1 MIYCSKRQQIHS
13 GHPVRKDKDMKYLI
27 KDTTREE
34 REKIVRGGLL
44 CDANECENCSA
55 CGLYG
60 AGDMLELYQPYIDG
74 EMELAEINAEFR
86 SGTVH

>member
-1 MIYCSKRQQIHS
+1 
-13 GHPVRKDKDMKYLI
+13 MKYLI

-34 REKIVRGGLL
+34 REWIVRNGLG

-60 AGDMLELYQPYIDG
+60 AGNMLEVYGPYIEG
-74 EMELAEINAEFR
+74 LKELSEINAEFR
-86 SGTVH
+86 GGTVK

>member
-1 MIYCSKRQQIHS
+1 
-13 GHPVRKDKDMKYLI
+13 MKYLI

-34 REKIVRGGLL
+34 REAIVRKGLF

-60 AGDMLELYQPYIDG
+60 AGDMLELYKPYIDG
-74 EMELAEINAEFR
+74 ERELSEISSMFN
-86 SGTVH
+86 GGIVH

>member
-1 MIYCSKRQQIHS
+1 
-13 GHPVRKDKDMKYLI
+13 MKYLI

-34 REKIVRGGLL
+34 REELVRKGLF

-60 AGDMLELYQPYIDG
+60 AGDMLELYKPYIDG
-74 EMELAEINAEFR
+74 ERELSEINSWFN
-86 SGTVH
+86 GGIIH

>member
-1 MIYCSKRQQIHS
+1 MEAI
-13 GHPVRKDKDMKYLI
+13 MKYLI

-34 REKIVRGGLL
+34 REMLVKSGLF
-44 CDANECENCSA
+44 CDANECESCSA

-60 AGDMLELYQPYIDG
+60 AGDMLELYKPYIDG
-74 EMELAEINAEFR
+74 EKELSEISAEFR